1 MAAPGSAASAVWH
14 ALRGW
19 TRQLRAITGLLA
31 IAGSPVPAISAP
43 AAGEPAS
50 YHAQGR
56 AVYEYYC
63 YQCHAYAGNAATLA
77 STYLE
82 PAPRNFTASD
92 PDVLQREQ
100 MIGAVTHGREG
111 TAMVSFS
118 TVLATRDI
126 EAVVDYIRAEF
137 MQGGQ
142 SRLRYHTPEN
152 GWDDH
157 QRYADAYPFA
167 SGEIALDT
175 DWETLTAAQKKG
187 KRLFM
192 KACISCHDR
201 ARVKD
206 EGPVWELRALS
217 YPRRHYDHT
226 RPYDSI
232 TAASPFALHDRP
244 PPTAGL
250 TPQQERGAHLFQEN
264 CAFCHA
270 ADATGRNWIGSFLE
284 PRPRDLTSPS
294 IRLRDAQ
301 SLGEVIREGLP
312 GTSMPAWKYNLD
324 GEEIDDIIAW
334 LKRTLAGAAAGD
346 LRATGRN
353 AQAAPASPRWEKT
366 VTAR

>member
-1 MAAPGSAASAVWH
+1 V
-14 ALRGW
+14 
-19 TRQLRAITGLLA
+19 
-31 IAGSPVPAISAP
+31 
-43 AAGEPAS
+43 S

-63 YQCHAYAGNAATLA
+63 YQCHAYAGDAATLA

-92 PDVLQREQ
+92 PDVLLREQ

-118 TVLATRDI
+118 TVLGAREI
-126 EAVVDYIRAEF
+126 NAVVDYIRAEF
-137 MQGGQ
+137 MQGGH
-142 SRLRYHTPEN
+142 SRLRYHTAEN

-157 QRYADAYPFA
+157 QRYADAFPFA

-175 DWETLTAAQKKG
+175 DWEELTPAQKKG

-217 YPRRHYDHT
+217 YPRRHYNHT
-226 RPYDSI
+226 RPYDAI
-232 TAASPFALHDRP
+232 TTASPYALHDRP
-244 PPTAGL
+244 LPTAGL
-250 TPQQERGAHLFQEN
+250 TAQQQRGAQLFQEN

-284 PRPRDLTSPS
+284 PRPRDLTRQS

-301 SLGEVIREGLP
+301 SLAEVIREGLP
-312 GTSMPAWKYNLD
+312 GTSMPAWKYNLAD
-324 GEEIDDIIAW
+324 EEIDDIIAW
-334 LKRTLAGAAAGD
+334 LKRTPLKAAAGGHPATAPD
-346 LRATGRN
+346 L
-353 AQAAPASPRWEKT
+353 QAVPPAPRWEKT
-366 VTAR
+366 ASEH